1 MNNKDTVC
9 VCLEDISRG
18 AQGWYGECGRSV
30 WREGVEGNARCVGEV
45 RRIWSILQGLEF
57 REHGMSNPKL

>member
-30 WREGVEGNARCVGEV
+30 WREGVEGVYGRRVWKVGVEGV
-45 RRIWSILQGLEF
+45 KG
-57 REHGMSNPKL
+57 G